1 MRQARG
7 GTALVVSLALAI
19 ASATTIVHGAEP
31 SDHAGEPSGSTD
43 ASIRELVDA
52 LGYGP
57 EVGDRFASFSD
68 CFPVGRWRATLT
80 AAPRRGDVSAMA
92 EAESRVIDDIRRRLD
107 AVIHQADGRSGYW
120 NLPAVLADRQAQCLG
135 NCQLWYVLGNSVGLD
150 VGAVEV
156 SLPPDG
162 ALGEHETHVATLIKL
177 TDGRVQMID
186 TRYGIRSEP
195 FRFGEVYR
203 RDGTAWTLAN
213 LTSRRM
219 LHRRV
224 RPLDRAGI
232 EGLILLNIGNTYR
245 QAGREAEAAA
255 IYDRGLELDPQSP
268 ALHLAVGETSF
279 RNGQW
284 DAAEEAIRTAINLEP
299 QCSDAH
305 AALGRLLM
313 RQNKWDEAI
322 AAFDRA
328 ITLKPQSPDARRSR
342 AEAERRRGEGAPA
355 AGAVP

>member
-7 GTALVVSLALAI
+7 GTALVVSLAVAI
-19 ASATTIVHGAEP
+19 ASVHGAEP
-31 SDHAGEPSGSTD
+31 SDDAGEAGGSAI
-43 ASIRELVDA
+43 ASMRQLVAA

-57 EVGDRFASFSD
+57 EVGDRFASFGD
-68 CFPVGRWRATLT
+68 GFPVRRWRATLA
-80 AAPRRGDVSAMA
+80 AAPRRGDMSAMA
-92 EAESRVIDDIRRRLD
+92 EAEARVIDDIRRRLD

-162 ALGEHETHVATLIKL
+162 ELGEHETHLATLVKL
-177 TDGRVQMID
+177 ADGRVRMLD

-203 RDGTAWTLAN
+203 RDGTVWTLAN
-213 LTSRRM
+213 LTSRHV

-224 RPLDRAGI
+224 RMIDRAGI
-232 EGLILLNIGNTYR
+232 EAMILLTIGNTYR
-245 QAGREAEAAA
+245 QAGREAEAAP
-255 IYDRGLELDPQSP
+255 IYERGLELDPDSP
-268 ALHLAVGETSF
+268 ALHLAVAETCF

-284 DAAEEAIRTAINLEP
+284 DAAGQSIRTAINLEP

-342 AEAERRRGEGAPA
+342 AEAERRRGDPGP
-355 AGAVP
+355 P

>member
-1 MRQARG
+1 MRRARSG
-7 GTALVVSLALAI
+7 SALVVSLAVAI
-19 ASATTIVHGAEP
+19 ASATTIVHSAEP
-31 SDHAGEPSGSTD
+31 SDSAGKASGSAGESM
-43 ASIRELVDA
+43 RQLVAA

-57 EVGDRFASFSD
+57 EVGDRFASFGD
-68 CFPVGRWRATLT
+68 VFPVGRWRATLA
-80 AAPRRGDVSAMA
+80 AAPHRGDVSAMA
-92 EAESRVIDDIRRRLD
+92 EAESRVIDDIHRRLD

-156 SLPPDG
+156 SLPPAG
-162 ALGEHETHVATLIKL
+162 ELGEHETHLATLVKL
-177 TDGRVQMID
+177 ADGRVRMID

-203 RDGTAWTLAN
+203 RNGEVWTLAN
-213 LTSRRM
+213 LTSRRV

-224 RPLDRAGI
+224 RMIDRAGI
-232 EGLILLNIGNTYR
+232 EAMILLNIGNTYR
-245 QAGREAEAAA
+245 QAGREAEAAP
-255 IYDRGLELDPQSP
+255 IYERGLELDPDSP
-268 ALHLAVGETSF
+268 ALHLAVAETCF

-284 DAAEEAIRTAINLEP
+284 DAAGQSIRTAINLEP

-328 ITLKPQSPDARRSR
+328 ITLKAQSPDAIRSR
-342 AEAERRRGEGAPA
+342 DEAERRRGDL
-355 AGAVP
+355 VPP

>member
-1 MRQARG
+1 
-7 GTALVVSLALAI
+7 
-19 ASATTIVHGAEP
+19 
-31 SDHAGEPSGSTD
+31 
-43 ASIRELVDA
+43 
-52 LGYGP
+52 
-57 EVGDRFASFSD
+57 
-68 CFPVGRWRATLT
+68 
-80 AAPRRGDVSAMA
+80 
-92 EAESRVIDDIRRRLD
+92 
-107 AVIHQADGRSGYW
+107 
-120 NLPAVLADRQAQCLG
+120 
-135 NCQLWYVLGNSVGLD
+135 VLGNSVGLD

-162 ALGEHETHVATLIKL
+162 ELGEHETHVATLIKL

-203 RDGTAWTLAN
+203 RDGTVWTLAN
-213 LTSRRM
+213 LTTRHV

-224 RPLDRAGI
+224 RMIDRAGI
-232 EGLILLNIGNTYR
+232 EAMILLNIGNTYR
-245 QAGREAEAAA
+245 QAGREAEAAP
-255 IYDRGLELDPQSP
+255 IYDRGLELDPESP

-284 DAAEEAIRTAINLEP
+284 DAAEESIRTAINLEP
-299 QCSDAH
+299 QCSDAR

-342 AEAERRRGEGAPA
+342 EEAERRRGEGAPA
-355 AGAVP
+355 AGPAP